1 MLRKKLRNKFLKKKA
16 LESRAKYNKQRNIC
30 VSLIKNTKQNYYEN
44 LDLKDVNDDKRFWAT
59 VKPSFSNKI
68 KSVENIYL
76 DESGEIIRNEKEVAN
91 VFNKYFANIVPN
103 IMGITNNHNLLS
115 DLDTTNDP
123 IEKIINKYQNH
134 PSITSI
140 NKPMTR
146 SELTFSFHSATKE
159 QITNLIRLL
168 NNKKA
173 IQSTD
178 IPTKL
183 IKEYCVFFSEFIH
196 KDINLCIAAGKFID
210 DFKQA
215 EVRPLY
221 KKDGR
226 TDKSNCRTISILSN
240 VSKIYERSLYNQ
252 LYDYFDKN
260 IFSRYQCG
268 FRKGF
273 STQHALLVMLEK
285 MKITCDRKGVC
296 VAVLTDLS

>member
-1 MLRKKLRNKFLKKKA
+1 
-16 LESRAKYNKQRNIC
+16 
-30 VSLIKNTKQNYYEN
+30 
-44 LDLKDVNDDKRFWAT
+44 
-59 VKPSFSNKI
+59 
-68 KSVENIYL
+68 
-76 DESGEIIRNEKEVAN
+76 
-91 VFNKYFANIVPN
+91 
-103 IMGITNNHNLLS
+103 MGITNNHNLLS

-140 NKPMTR
+140 NKHMTY
-146 SELTFSFHSATKE
+146 SELTFPFQPVTKE

-173 IQSTD
+173 LLSTY

-226 TDKSNCRTISILSN
+226 TDKSNCRSISILSN
-240 VSKIYERSLYNQ
+240 VSKIYDHFIINCMITLT
-252 LYDYFDKN
+252 K
-260 IFSRYQCG
+260 IFFLNTNVVFAKASVHNTH
-268 FRKGF
+268 F
-273 STQHALLVMLEK
+273 LL
-285 MKITCDRKGVC
+285 C
-296 VAVLTDLS
+296 